1 MISNK
6 KLRKIIS
13 EEIEAMR
20 APRRRSLAS
29 YIFEDADPAKID
41 PARFP
46 LKLSDS
52 QGISKM
58 QYQVTQGHD
67 DGEASEDDKVAVTE
81 KKRFKCQ
88 ELKPSQTSMNIKKA
102 MGMALGM
109 IKSGKPG
116 GDLGAFISN
125 DNYIMDGHH
134 RWISTAMVDPS
145 AQIIGNLVNLPGKEL
160 VGVLNALTAGK
171 FGHDGK
177 PASGGF
183 DQFQAGPIKAQL
195 EKNMKEGVGG
205 DFPIPAEEVATLV
218 KNFGGDLDGCVNK
231 FVKNLSTITMSTP
244 SWAPERPDMPV
255 IEKEDSEAAKK
266 ALTGGEIDLNPPY
279 AGEEVSDKAEKG
291 KIIYVDEKG
300 KEVPKDTPGAT
311 RKVVKAEGRRHNSY
325 IMERWQKLAGL
336 E

>member
-1 MISNK
+1 MDK
-6 KLRKIIS
+6 KTRQQLRKIIL
-13 EEIEAMR
+13 EEVSSMSR
-20 APRRRSLAS
+20 PRKRSLSS
-29 YIFEDADPAKID
+29 YVFEDADPAKID

-46 LKLSDS
+46 TKLSDVPA
-52 QGISKM
+52 KA
-58 QYQVTQGHD
+58 QYTVTTGPE
-67 DGEASEDDKVAVTE
+67 DGEPSDDDKVAVKEGTS
-81 KKRFKCQ
+81 FKCQ
-88 ELKPSQTSMNIKKA
+88 ELKPSQTSMNIEKA

-109 IKSGKPG
+109 MKSGKPG
-116 GDLGAFISN
+116 GDLGAFISS
-125 DNYIMDGHH
+125 DKYIMDGHH

-145 AQIIGNLVNLPGKEL
+145 APIIGNLVNLPGKEL

-183 DQFQAGPIKAQL
+183 DQFKEAPIKAQL

-218 KNFGGDLDGCVNK
+218 KNFGGDVDGCVKK

-255 IEKEDSEAAKK
+255 IEKGDSAAAKK

-279 AGEEVSDKAEKG
+279 ADEKEISDKGSSNES
-291 KIIYVDEKG
+291 
-300 KEVPKDTPGAT
+300 
-311 RKVVKAEGRRHNSY
+311 RRRRNDNEY
-325 IMERWQKLAGL
+325 MMERWQKMAGL
-336 E
+336 IKG